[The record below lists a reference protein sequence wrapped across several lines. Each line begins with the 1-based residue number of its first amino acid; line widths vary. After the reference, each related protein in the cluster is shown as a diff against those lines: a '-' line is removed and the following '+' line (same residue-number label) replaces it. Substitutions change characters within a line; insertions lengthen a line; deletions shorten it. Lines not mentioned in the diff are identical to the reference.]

1 MPVVAERLDKRDF
14 TGARTL
20 LEESVASNRRLN
32 GEARLALLGPRR
44 SPHGSDEV

>member
-20 LEESVASNRRLN
+20 LKESVAINRRLN
-32 GEARLALLGPRR
+32 GEARLAFVGPRR
-44 SPHGSDEV
+44 SLHGPDEV